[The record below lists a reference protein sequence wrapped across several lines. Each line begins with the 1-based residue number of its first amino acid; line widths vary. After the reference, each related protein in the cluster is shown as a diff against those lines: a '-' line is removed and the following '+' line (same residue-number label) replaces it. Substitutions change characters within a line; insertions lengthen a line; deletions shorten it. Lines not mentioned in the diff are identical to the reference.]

1 MKSRNRKWNGTAVP
15 KQQLSAIL
23 LGLPLFLFA
32 CAAEETS
39 APLATEAPRVMVEPV
54 RLMDLMDRVEATGQL
69 VAEAEAV
76 VASQVSGEVTAILVE
91 EGQAVEAQDIL
102 LEIDPER
109 RELEMA
115 DAEARLSEAR
125 ANVAEAKRE
134 VRRIKGL
141 HDRAAASQAKL
152 EETQTQLALARSR
165 QEAAQAHVG
174 LAQRA
179 LEDATIRAPFSGRVA
194 RRHANVG
201 EYLSTGVPLFQ
212 LVALDPIEVEFA
224 VAEIDSARIVV
235 GNEVEIQVAPY
246 PDESF
251 AAIVTVVSPTIDPST
266 RTLRVKAELPNPD
279 LRLRPGLF
287 AHVDVGVA
295 ERQDVLM
302 VSEAAILQRAG
313 GSMVYRLAE
322 GDRVERLM
330 VDSGIQEGDLIE
342 VLGSG
347 LRPGDQVVVRGQV
360 DLVDGLLVSVRTQD
374 GQPVPQAATQ
384 TEQLARPT
392 PMTEVAS
399 GAGL

>member
-1 MKSRNRKWNGTAVP
+1 M
-15 KQQLSAIL
+15 
-23 LGLPLFLFA
+23 
-32 CAAEETS
+32 
-39 APLATEAPRVMVEPV
+39 
-54 RLMDLMDRVEATGQL
+54 
-69 VAEAEAV
+69 
-76 VASQVSGEVTAILVE
+76 
-91 EGQAVEAQDIL
+91 
-102 LEIDPER
+102 
-109 RELEMA
+109 
-115 DAEARLSEAR
+115 
-125 ANVAEAKRE
+125 
-134 VRRIKGL
+134 
-141 HDRAAASQAKL
+141 
-152 EETQTQLALARSR
+152 
-165 QEAAQAHVG
+165 
-174 LAQRA
+174 
-179 LEDATIRAPFSGRVA
+179 A
-194 RRHANVG
+194 RRQANVG

-347 LRPGDQVVVRGQV
+347 LQPGDQVVVRGQV

-374 GQPVPQAATQ
+374 GQLAPQAATQ